1 MIIFAGKKAC
11 SENNLTHIQGYSSV
25 GRAAVS
31 KCKRMF
37 VCLFFCNFL
46 ETTISNSSQKFS
58 ESQISILELFFFKEI
73 KIRKNFG
80 RSSKEQ
86 QRGKTFKKTIKKR
99 FSTIA
104 ESVFNSKLQLCSN
117 NIRAALFVQHF
128 NFVQSVAVDFIL
140 PKSSLLYFSAPK
152 KPLTAPRR
160 YFYQHPFSPSAHQQ
174 DGTLCLQQK
183 S

>member
-1 MIIFAGKKAC
+1 MILLAGKKAC

-73 KIRKNFG
+73 KSSKRIRKIIKRTAKKKNA
-80 RSSKEQ
+80 SKSTQ
-86 QRGKTFKKTIKKR
+86 KTIFNRHKKR
-99 FSTIA
+99 F
-104 ESVFNSKLQLCSN
+104 
-117 NIRAALFVQHF
+117 
-128 NFVQSVAVDFIL
+128 
-140 PKSSLLYFSAPK
+140 
-152 KPLTAPRR
+152 
-160 YFYQHPFSPSAHQQ
+160 
-174 DGTLCLQQK
+174 
-183 S
+183 

>member
-1 MIIFAGKKAC
+1 
-11 SENNLTHIQGYSSV
+11 
-25 GRAAVS
+25 
-31 KCKRMF
+31 MF

-73 KIRKNFG
+73 KNSKRFRKIIKRTAKRKNV
-80 RSSKEQ
+80 S
-86 QRGKTFKKTIKKR
+86 KTIKKR

-128 NFVQSVAVDFIL
+128 NFVQSVTVFFRSENQI
-140 PKSSLLYFSAPK
+140 F
-152 KPLTAPRR
+152 
-160 YFYQHPFSPSAHQQ
+160 FPFSPEKVPYSTSKIFLLAHLFPISTSANSSY
-174 DGTLCLQQK
+174 CLQQK
-183 S
+183 SK